1 MYISRR
7 AVAILALSAVIQ
19 VALSWQPDTMGD
31 LLEYHSWART
41 LTQEGLAA
49 AYWPTSM
56 SQESLAPIDYPPL
69 VPYVL
74 WATGRCLGA
83 VSQEA
88 LLHNDQL
95 LDFLIRLPFCAF
107 VLLIA
112 LLVYLDARRIAP
124 NKADLI
130 CALVA
135 LNPALIFDTAYWGQ
149 SDSVCAFFV
158 MLAVVLLVRGRPEWS
173 WVAITCAALVKP
185 LAYPFMPLILLETW
199 KRFSVYR
206 TFSSATASA
215 LVAGIVFTPFAWIGR
230 LGDGVSALVSEIDA
244 MPYISVDA
252 HNLWWIVG
260 RGLPWTK
267 ANAHP
272 LGISWNTLS
281 LVLFGTFFAITLVR
295 LWRSK
300 EPRALYVA
308 AAATGF
314 GFFILA
320 TRVHENHLFV
330 ALPLM
335 ALLAANLRW
344 PRMVLIALTITFF
357 ANMLLHDPFLDDIS
371 RRHVP
376 GPHFQLPALE
386 EPQDEIVKRYRS
398 FGYGWIA
405 DEVSG
410 DVSLVG
416 FVATLVNAQAN
427 VVLFALWLSF
437 AYFARSFDVALAT
450 SDWHVPWQRAGPAIT
465 IFVLA
470 TGIYFLTRVSDSRHV
485 AFSRAS
491 LCLRSCWG
499 PLTAISSGPYHIAR
513 LEQQTTF
520 RLDYVSRQL
529 RQSDTHAHPLRPDLS
544 HTIGDIAHLRSWFRL
559 SDSNSTSQYAF
570 GTR

>member
-1 MYISRR
+1 MHISRR

-31 LLEYHSWART
+31 LLEYHTWART
-41 LTQEGLAA
+41 LAQKGLAA
-49 AYWPTSM
+49 AYWPTSVSLE
-56 SQESLAPIDYPPL
+56 SQESLALDYPPL
-69 VPYVL
+69 VPYLL
-74 WATGRCLGA
+74 WAIGRGVGA

-88 LLHNDQL
+88 LLHNDRL
-95 LDFLIRLPFCAF
+95 LDFLIRLPFCAS
-107 VLLIA
+107 VLLTA
-112 LLVYLDARRIAP
+112 LLVYLEARRVAP
-124 NKADLI
+124 QKADLI

-149 SDSVCAFFV
+149 SDAPCTFLIV
-158 MLAVVLLVRGRPEWS
+158 LAVVLLVRGRPEWS

-185 LAYPFMPLILLETW
+185 LAYPFMPLILLETS
-199 KRFSVYR
+199 KRFGVYR
-206 TFSSATASA
+206 TFSSATAAA
-215 LVAGIVFTPFAWIGR
+215 LVAAIVFTPFAWIGR
-230 LGDGVSALVSEIDA
+230 LGDGVCSLVSQIDA

-267 ANAHP
+267 VNAHP

-281 LVLFGTFFAITLVR
+281 LVLFGAFFATTLVR

-300 EPRALYVA
+300 EPRALYMA

-320 TRVHENHLFV
+320 TRMHENHLFI
-330 ALPLM
+330 ALPLI

-344 PRMVLIALTITFF
+344 PRTVLIALTITLF
-357 ANMLLHDPFLDDIS
+357 ANMLLHDPFLDNIS

-376 GPHFQLPALE
+376 GPHFQLPEVE

-398 FGYGWIA
+398 LGYGWIA
-405 DEVSG
+405 DEMSG

-427 VVLFALWLSF
+427 VVLFALWLCF
-437 AYFARSFDVALAT
+437 AYFGRSFDVALAT
-450 SDWHVPWQRAGPAIT
+450 PDWHVPWQRAGPSIT

-470 TGIYFLTRVSDSRHV
+470 TGIYFLANVLH
-485 AFSRAS
+485 RA
-491 LCLRSCWG
+491 
-499 PLTAISSGPYHIAR
+499 T
-513 LEQQTTF
+513 
-520 RLDYVSRQL
+520 
-529 RQSDTHAHPLRPDLS
+529 
-544 HTIGDIAHLRSWFRL
+544 
-559 SDSNSTSQYAF
+559 
-570 GTR
+570 